1 MFLSLEVRS
10 QLGFPSGY
18 YKRWLCSRRVRG
30 HSHRNALPLLPRG
43 GWLPGKAQHGEA
55 ETS

>member
-1 MFLSLEVRS
+1 MFLNLEVRS

-18 YKRWLCSRRVRG
+18 YKRRLCSGRVRG

-43 GWLPGKAQHGEA
+43 GRLPGKSQHGEA